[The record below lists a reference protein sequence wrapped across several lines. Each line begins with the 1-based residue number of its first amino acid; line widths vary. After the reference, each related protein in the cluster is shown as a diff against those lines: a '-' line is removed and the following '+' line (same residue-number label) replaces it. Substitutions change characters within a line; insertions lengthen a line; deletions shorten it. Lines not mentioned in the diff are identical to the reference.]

1 MERSFFDSHGRDDD
15 ALREGFAWLVREAA
29 GGVGVVFVPG
39 LRNADNL
46 VPGLTSAEVQQLKKN
61 RQLRKGLA
69 TIELGTERARVGVS
83 DRPVLAVWMDDDQ
96 LAEIE
101 RSHPAAICVIP
112 WNRDDITNWRNAY
125 GPTNMRSGQATAPMQ
140 ITNPVVEAAMRTL
153 TALVNLS
160 TGLGH
165 PSDKAAA
172 VRTFQILR
180 AGGESYSPAEVRAW
194 AAANGWRLEHAAEL
208 AQIARGV
215 AEGRSFRVERFG
227 FRDDILDQWRA
238 EAATGA
244 A

>member
-1 MERSFFDSHGRDDD
+1 MERFFFNVHGRDEE
-15 ALREGFAWLVREAA
+15 ALREGFAWLIRETA
-29 GGVGVVFVPG
+29 GSVGVVYVPG
-39 LRNADNL
+39 LGNVDSLA
-46 VPGLTSAEVQQLKKN
+46 PGLSMAELGQLKKT

-69 TIELGTERARVGVS
+69 TIMLATERARVPAV

-96 LAEIE
+96 LADIE
-101 RSHPAAICVIP
+101 RSRPIAICVIP

-125 GPTNMRSGQATAPMQ
+125 GPTDMRSGQASPRTE
-140 ITNPVVEAAMRTL
+140 ISNPVVEVALRTL

-172 VRTFQILR
+172 VRLFQILHS
-180 AGGESYSPAEVRAW
+180 AGESYSPAGVRAW
-194 AAANGWRLEHAAEL
+194 AAANGWRFEHAAEL
-208 AQIARGV
+208 EQVARGV
-215 AEGRSFRVERFG
+215 ADGRSFRVQPFG

-238 EAATGA
+238 EAGA